1 MSKGDAI
8 VKKTLKWLDDNV
20 EMYICIFLLALFSII
35 LFIQVIAR
43 YVFNNSLSWSE
54 ELARYLFIW
63 LVFIGI
69 SYGAKQMK
77 HLRIDVFTQ
86 IFPKKIRPYVMLL
99 SEIIVLVFAGVVFYS
114 AVTTVSKYMKTNM
127 ASPAI
132 GVPLWIVHSA
142 AIVGYGLTFLRQI
155 QAIKWRLDVIKK
167 PEIGEAAE
175 KAAEEEEVI
184 L

>member
-1 MSKGDAI
+1 M
-8 VKKTLKWLDDNV
+8 KKALKWLDDNL
-20 EMYICIFLLALFSII
+20 EMYICIVLLSLFAVI

-77 HLRIDVFTQ
+77 HLRIDVFLN
-86 IFPKKIRPYVMLL
+86 IFPKKIRPYIMVL
-99 SEIIVLVFAGVVFYS
+99 SEIIVLVFEGIVFYS
-114 AVTTVSKYMKTNM
+114 AVTTVSKYMKIHM

-132 GVPLWIVHSA
+132 GVPLWVVHSS
-142 AIVGYGLTFLRQI
+142 AIVGYCLTFIRQI
-155 QAIKWRLDVIKK
+155 QAIRTRIIQIRHPELD
-167 PEIGEAAE
+167 ETAQEAVA
-175 KAAEEEEVI
+175 KEEVTAK
-184 L
+184 

>member
-1 MSKGDAI
+1 M
-8 VKKTLKWLDDNV
+8 KKVLKWLDDNA
-20 EMYICIFLLALFSII
+20 EMYVCIVLLGLFAVI
-35 LFIQVIAR
+35 LFIQVVAR

-77 HLRIDVFTQ
+77 HLRIDVFLS
-86 IFPKKIRPYVMLL
+86 IFPKKIRPYILIL
-99 SEIIVLVFAGVVFYS
+99 SDVIVLIFAAVVFYS
-114 AVTTVSKYMKTNM
+114 ACTTVSKYMKIHM

-132 GVPLWIVHSA
+132 GVPLWVVHSA
-142 AIVGYGLTFLRQI
+142 AIVGYALTFIRQI
-155 QAIKWRLDVIKK
+155 QAIMWRLNALKH
-167 PEIGEAAE
+167 PEIAEAAE